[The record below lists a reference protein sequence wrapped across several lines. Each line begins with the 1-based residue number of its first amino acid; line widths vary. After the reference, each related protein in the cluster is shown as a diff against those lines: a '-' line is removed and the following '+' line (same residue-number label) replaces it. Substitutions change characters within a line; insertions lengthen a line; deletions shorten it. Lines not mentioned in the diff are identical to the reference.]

1 MNNGVNLSD
10 VAKFRAVLV
19 LEKTKSGILIRGGFI
34 GGDYYVM

>member
-10 VAKFRAVLV
+10 VAKFRAVL
-19 LEKTKSGILIRGGFI
+19 EKIESSILIRGGFI